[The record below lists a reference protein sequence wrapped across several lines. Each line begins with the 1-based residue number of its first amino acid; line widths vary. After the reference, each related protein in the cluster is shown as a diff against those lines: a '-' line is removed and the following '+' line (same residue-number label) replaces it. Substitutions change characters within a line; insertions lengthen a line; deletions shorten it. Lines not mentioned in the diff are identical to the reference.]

1 VILSA
6 EKHSINDEYVAKKAE
21 FSDLNFRAKQ
31 FKLVLSRIPNE
42 INNRGVFLD
51 TIREI
56 ASTIKKIL
64 HYYCNLLDQ
73 IKSEYLKETL
83 SLQIENFFRYSK
95 IFRDT
100 LIKFFNDELLVLI
113 E

>member
-6 EKHSINDEYVAKKAE
+6 EKNSINVEYVAKKAE

-64 HYYCNLLDQ
+64 HYYCNSLDQ

-83 SLQIENFFRYSK
+83 SYK
-95 IFRDT
+95 
-100 LIKFFNDELLVLI
+100 
-113 E
+113 